1 MNARK
6 ITVDFGKKS
15 GKIKPIHATNTG
27 PRRGGVTLVSDSSG
41 EYIEIGV
48 PAVRLH
54 DCEYP
59 YGKNQF
65 VDIHC
70 IFPNPDAD
78 ADLPE
83 SYNFAPTDTYIR
95 SVKEVGADVLLR
107 LGESCDLFP
116 KTLYTKAPQDIE
128 KYASICEHVIMHYNE
143 GWADGFKL
151 NLRRVEI
158 SGGADDPRVFSGT
171 REEFFAL
178 YRAVACRLREH
189 FPRLKI
195 GGYGAVGF
203 YAVNRL
209 SSTECQKRAIPFLRD
224 FLRYIT
230 AEQTAA
236 PLDFF
241 TWYDYPAT
249 PEELMLHARYAR
261 GVLDEFG
268 LKKTASVICGYNTSS
283 YLAEGVCDRPSYLS
297 ELASLLTALQ
307 KSDIESAFFSDPPLS
322 ESYGRSFIL
331 GGTRSEFCPVYHALL
346 TFGEL
351 YRLSASVE
359 TVGDSRGEIYTLAA
373 RSEESG
379 KVMIVTRAY
388 SGNVELRALGIEARC
403 ATIRRIASSDGYSS
417 SVSSVCGELA
427 VKDGSVAFRA
437 DKDAVYMLE
446 FLR

>member
-6 ITVDFGKKS
+6 ITVDFSKKS
-15 GKIKPIHATNTG
+15 GKIKPLHAMNTG
-27 PRRGGVTLVSDSSG
+27 PRRGGVTLVTDSSG

-70 IFPNPDAD
+70 IFPDPQAEP
-78 ADLPE
+78 DLPE

-95 SVKEVGADVLLR
+95 AVKEIGGDLLLR
-107 LGESCDLFP
+107 LGESSDLFP
-116 KTLYTKAPQDIE
+116 RTIYTKAPSDIE
-128 KYASICEHVIMHYNE
+128 KYASVCEHIMMHYNE

-171 REEFFAL
+171 KQEFFEL

-195 GGYGAVGF
+195 GGYGATGF

-209 SSTECQKRAIPFLRD
+209 SSTEGQKRAIPFLRD

-230 AEQTAA
+230 AEQTFA

-241 TWYDYPAT
+241 TWYAYPASA
-249 PEELMLHARYAR
+249 EELALHARYAR

-268 LKKTASVICGYNTSS
+268 LRRTASVICGYNTSS
-283 YLAEGVCDRPSYLS
+283 YLSEGVSERPSYLS
-297 ELASLLTALQ
+297 ELAALTVAMQ
-307 KSDIESAFFSDPPLS
+307 KSDVESAFLCDPPMS
-322 ESYGRSFIL
+322 ESYGTSFAL
-331 GGTRSEFCPVYHALL
+331 GGTRSENCPVYHTLL

-351 YRLSASVE
+351 YKLQSAVE
-359 TVGDSRGEIYTLAA
+359 VTGDSRGELYTLAA
-373 RSEESG
+373 ASPESG
-379 KVMIVTRAY
+379 AVMIVTRSY
-388 SGNVELRALGIEARC
+388 SGNVELRVQGTEAGS
-403 ATIRRIASSDGYSS
+403 ATIRRIASRDGYSS
-417 SVSSVCGELA
+417 SVGSVSGELA
-427 VKDGSVAFRA
+427 VKDGTLAFRV
-437 DKDAVYMLE
+437 DKEAVYMLE